1 MLGIN
6 IDDVLAVIQSIRPQL
21 IAVVVALA
29 LAIAVTVAVNRKTV
43 VSQSTRKL
51 AHSTVWVAAA
61 SRSGRFH
68 RTRRDPEWRGQ
79 SLRQDLRHVPQ
90 RSDSDPDVEQ
100 LRSEPVRQRLRV

>member
-21 IAVVVALA
+21 IAVVVALV

-51 AHSTVWVAAA
+51 AHSTV
-61 SRSGRFH
+61 
-68 RTRRDPEWRGQ
+68 
-79 SLRQDLRHVPQ
+79 
-90 RSDSDPDVEQ
+90 
-100 LRSEPVRQRLRV
+100 